1 MRDFDEDISSV
12 QLVDREVF
20 KDFLDADESVV
31 SVIKPNKKRHY
42 KWLLFFAIPIFWPHF
57 IMLTVLTLGIF
68 PFLYAKKGYDNLYYA
83 YTNKRVIVRSG
94 SFGVTYRG
102 IEYKEIVTTDA
113 TTNFLDK
120 KYNTGTIQ
128 FRAQRQSVCFSNI
141 DNPFDTLREIRD
153 YIEHNVK

>member
-1 MRDFDEDISSV
+1 MHIC
-12 QLVDREVF
+12 QY
-20 KDFLDADESVV
+20 
-31 SVIKPNKKRHY
+31 P
-42 KWLLFFAIPIFWPHF
+42 
-57 IMLTVLTLGIF
+57 
-68 PFLYAKKGYDNLYYA
+68 KGYDNLYYA
-83 YTNKRVIVRSG
+83 YTNKRVISRSG

-128 FRAQRQSVCFSNI
+128 FRAQRQSVSFANI

-153 YIEHNVK
+153 YIEHNIKD